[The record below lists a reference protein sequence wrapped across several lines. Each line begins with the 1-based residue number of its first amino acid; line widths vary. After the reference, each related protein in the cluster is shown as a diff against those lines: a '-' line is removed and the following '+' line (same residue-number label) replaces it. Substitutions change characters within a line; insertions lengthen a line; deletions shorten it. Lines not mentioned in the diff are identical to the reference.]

1 MFECDYF
8 CVNKIDCEN
17 GKIKLWCDKSSFQS
31 LLIVKG
37 NGYLEYKGRRYDFK
51 AGDSIFVPA
60 GFGEYYIH
68 GNNEILMSKL

>member
-1 MFECDYF
+1 MS
-8 CVNKIDCEN
+8 VI
-17 GKIKLWCDKSSFQS
+17 I
-31 LLIVKG
+31 IVKG